1 MSVQLNPPNSLG
13 FRRPLTTLVKRSLT
27 ITNNNTQPVA
37 FKVKTTAPKLY
48 CVRPNSGRVEPGESI
63 DVSVMLQAL
72 KEEPPLSTKCKD
84 KFLIQS
90 TIITPDKETLPLSD
104 IWSSSDA
111 NEEGKVFQQ
120 KLRVTYLPA
129 EGQVVE
135 EEDENNQAGM
145 MSMMS
150 DSEPPNFETVRQRR
164 AINGHPTIGSHLL
177 AETEP
182 HSEFSAGE
190 DEVARQESQDS
201 TATAALAQVSIP
213 AIVEPA
219 PAEPEH
225 RPPTPV
231 TQTLAAA
238 VPVPAAE
245 EVIEEQKPAEVTE
258 SRSETAPTYTEPAP
272 IVPVPQPLVITRENP
287 VNEELYAK
295 YNEAM
300 SEVDRLQAFIASL
313 QQQLKSAEETAT
325 AAAVAAPPPPPTSE
339 LRRRTR
345 RLSDDSAAPSE
356 AVTMVEEVQIHS
368 DGVPLNVVVVIALVV
383 FVTTY
388 LFF

>member
-1 MSVQLNPPNSLG
+1 
-13 FRRPLTTLVKRSLT
+13 LT

-104 IWSSSDA
+104 IWSSSDS

-129 EGQVVE
+129 EGQALD
-135 EEDENNQAGM
+135 EEDENPQAGI
-145 MSMMS
+145 SLFS
-150 DSEPPNFETVRQRR
+150 DNEPPSFETVRQPR
-164 AINGHPTIGSHLL
+164 AANGHPTIDFLTG
-177 AETEP
+177 TEP
-182 HSEFSAGE
+182 HAGPPPTADQ
-190 DEVARQESQDS
+190 DEVARQDSQDS
-201 TATAALAQVSIP
+201 TATAALSVP
-213 AIVEPA
+213 VTVEP
-219 PAEPEH
+219 PAEEPEH
-225 RPPTPV
+225 RPSTPV
-231 TQTLAAA
+231 IHDLDTS

-245 EVIEEQKPAEVTE
+245 EVAENEKPAEAIVP
-258 SRSETAPTYTEPAP
+258 RSEPAP
-272 IVPVPQPLVITRENP
+272 TQSEPEPAPAISAPQPLVITRENP
-287 VNEELYAK
+287 VNEELFVK
-295 YNEAM
+295 YNQAM
-300 SEVDRLQAFIASL
+300 TEVDRLQAFIASL
-313 QQQLKSAEETAT
+313 QQQLKAAED
-325 AAAVAAPPPPPTSE
+325 AASTVPPPPPVSE
-339 LRRRTR
+339 LRRRPR
-345 RLSDDSAAPSE
+345 RSSNADSVAHSE

-368 DGVPLNVVVVIALVV
+368 DGVPLNVVVAIALVV